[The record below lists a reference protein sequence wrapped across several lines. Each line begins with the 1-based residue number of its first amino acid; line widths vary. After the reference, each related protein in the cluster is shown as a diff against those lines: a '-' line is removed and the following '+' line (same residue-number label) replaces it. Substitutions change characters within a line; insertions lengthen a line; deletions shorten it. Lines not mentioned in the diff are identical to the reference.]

1 MDRVRPAIMKDGPSL
16 LLQELGLGI
25 EEDLLLLPAFSRSLG
40 ELYEKSRIVK
50 LGGLDEVVFSD
61 GSFRILRQ
69 CPGSNDSS
77 WGLIR
82 LRDPA
87 GSIVTCIGFHFD
99 YQYGDYFCELSL
111 DVPQDRLRRL
121 KTRFLQPPSHKLL
134 PFEDLRFSSV
144 NL

>member
-25 EEDLLLLPAFSRSLG
+25 EEDLLLLPVVSRSLR
-40 ELYEKSRIVK
+40 ELYEKSKIVK
-50 LGGLDEVVFSD
+50 LGGLDEMVLSN

-69 CPGSNDSS
+69 CPDSSGPS

-121 KTRFLQPPSHKLL
+121 RASLLRPPSHQLL
-134 PFEDLRFSSV
+134 PFEDLRFSSA